1 MDNDTQ
7 QNVSKPPLTN
17 RGTTMIHIIAKQK
30 IITVIDEDG
39 AYTEKSTKT
48 ITVTTDEI
56 FSLEKANWLIREA
69 LENAAKKR

>member
-1 MDNDTQ
+1 
-7 QNVSKPPLTN
+7 
-17 RGTTMIHIIAKQK
+17 MIRIIAKQE

-48 ITVTTDEI
+48 ITVTADEI
-56 FSLEKANWLIREA
+56 FSLEKTNWLIREA